1 MSTRLILGTA
11 FAAFVGVG
19 LVFWTGC
26 GDGHDHASHDHGEK
40 ANAPSAEKGVAPQ
53 EPAAKPYTLKTCVV
67 SGEELGK
74 MGQPKRIV
82 YEGQEVKFCCPE
94 CEKDFR
100 KEPAKFLRKIEDG
113 RKGS

>member
-1 MSTRLILGTA
+1 MTSRTILGTTL
-11 FAAFVGVG
+11 AAFVAAG
-19 LVFWTGC
+19 LVLWTGC

-40 ANAPSAEKGVAPQ
+40 ASAPSVEKVAAPQ
-53 EPAAKPYTLKTCVV
+53 EPAAKSYPLKTCVV

-82 YEGQEVKFCCPE
+82 YEGQEVKFCCPD

-100 KEPAKFLRKIEDG
+100 KEPAKFLKKIEEG